1 MTTKDILE
9 WIKTNLATDIQQALA
24 DAKTWNPN
32 LLYTEPWLAGMVCR
46 ETGLLIARNA
56 PYKQSLDV
64 VSALMRGD
72 YTQRPHDHD
81 KRFHGYGFIQID
93 IDAYPA
99 WVKSGAWKDP
109 YKNIRFAIGVLEEK
123 REFLQKNF
131 PGIGGDSLNHYITAA
146 FNCGQ
151 GNEAKVIEQ
160 EKDPDAYTTGHNY
173 AHQVFEF
180 ADIYAS
186 L

>member
-1 MTTKDILE
+1 MTTKDILQ
-9 WIKTNLATDIQQALA
+9 WIKTNLAPVIQQALY
-24 DAKTWNPN
+24 DGRQWNPDQ
-32 LLYTEPWLAGMVCR
+32 LYTEPWLAGMICR
-46 ETGLLIARNA
+46 ETGILIAKYA
-56 PYKQSLDV
+56 PSGQATDV
-64 VSALMRGD
+64 ISSLMRGD
-72 YTQRPHDHD
+72 FSQRPHDTE
-81 KRFHGYGFIQID
+81 KKYHGFGFIQID
-93 IDAYPA
+93 IDAYPG

-123 REFLQKNF
+123 REYLQKHF
-131 PGIGGDSLNHYITAA
+131 PDIAGDSLNHYITAA

-160 EKDPDAYTTGHNY
+160 EKDPDAYTAGHNY
-173 AHQVFEF
+173 SNQVFEF